1 MKKFLLITALV
12 ILAGC
17 TERDMARSFGGSE
30 TIELAECERLATE
43 AGVTWGYQ
51 SNNIWLLTT
60 KDCEKPP
67 REYTY
72 RRSTTFGIFEGTLII
87 KEK

>member
-1 MKKFLLITALV
+1 MKKILLITALT

-30 TIELAECERLATE
+30 TIELAECERLVTE

-72 RRSTTFGIFEGTLII
+72 LLY
-87 KEK
+87 KNL